1 MKNFF
6 TTLLILSTITLMAQK
21 KTMNHDV
28 YKIWKK
34 IDNSKISNDG
44 QWVAYGTMCNA
55 ECDGTLNL
63 WNASKNTTRSFDRGY
78 DFQFS
83 FDNTF
88 LYFKI
93 KQPLDSLKA
102 KRRKK
107 VRDEDLPKD
116 SLAILNL
123 ASGNLTKIANV
134 KSYAAPIKWAGYV
147 AYQHEIEKPAERTP
161 PSVKDTSAAPVA
173 PKSRSKE
180 KAESKENGTKTILYN
195 LASGKKDT
203 FPFVVEYI
211 FARKGKKFLFAD
223 SGKDSTDLPSVDI
236 VDCDSGEKTLLFEKT
251 KGKFKQLAMDDMGV
265 HAAFIADLDTT
276 KERVRPYELHVG
288 SMSPVQKWAVAKSNS
303 DYGDLQNYL
312 VSDNAKPIFSEDGSK
327 LFFGVAPQPIL
338 NDTTL
343 LPEEIINVEV
353 WSYNEK
359 KIHTQ
364 QKVQLES
371 EKKRSYPI
379 VYHTG
384 TGSVV
389 PLGSPDLPDFNFAY
403 LLNAD
408 FGVGFTSE
416 PYQLASTWE
425 GGFKADISL
434 VNLNNGERTLAAKG
448 VRGVPQVSPGGKY
461 LYWYNELDSA
471 WFAFSVYAK
480 TTTQLTDNSQ
490 VRFYDEGNDMP
501 DYPNSNGMAGWSKD
515 DKYVLIYDR
524 FDIWRIDPSGVEKSL
539 KMTNGRDAKIV
550 HRYIRL
556 DNEVRHIDLATP
568 LFLGTVNET
577 TKSEAYVL
585 LDASN
590 MSISNLAQDSSRF
603 SSTILKAKNANV
615 FVFTK
620 QNFKT
625 FPDLLYTSDFKNV
638 KKVSNVNPQQS
649 EYNWGSVEIV
659 KWRGLDGWMMKGML
673 IKPEGFDPKKKY
685 PMIVN
690 FYEFS
695 SDQLH
700 NYRDLEPLRS
710 QINYSFYA
718 NRGYLIFNPDIP
730 YKIGYPGESCM
741 NSVVSGVA
749 YLTNQGFVDPDRIA
763 VQGHSWGGYQ
773 AAYLI
778 AHTDMFRCAGI
789 GAPVVNMFS
798 AYGGIRWESGIL
810 RQFQYEHSQSRIGG
824 SMWQYPLRYMEN
836 SPIFNADKINTPALI
851 LHNDKDGAV
860 PWYQG
865 IEFYS
870 AMRRMN
876 KPAWL
881 LNYNDE
887 PHWPVKLQNRIDYQI
902 RMQQYF
908 DYYLKDAAKPKWMQ
922 NGVPAIEKGI
932 NQGYDLIEKK

>member
-1 MKNFF
+1 MKKIF
-6 TTLLILSTITLMAQK
+6 TTVLILSAFSLMAQK
-21 KTMNHDV
+21 KTMTHDV

-63 WNASKNTTRSFDRGY
+63 WSAAKGTTRSFDRGY
-78 DFQFS
+78 DAQFS
-83 FDNTF
+83 FDNAYLF
-88 LYFKI
+88 FKI

-107 VRDEDLPKD
+107 VKDEDLPKD

-123 ASGNLTKIANV
+123 SDGNITKIGNV
-134 KSYAAPIKWAGYV
+134 KSYAAPIKWAGFV
-147 AYQHEIEKPAERTP
+147 AFQCEIEKNTEKEG
-161 PSVKDTSAAPVA
+161 PSVKDSLTTPK
-173 PKSRSKE
+173 PKS
-180 KAESKENGTKTILYN
+180 KAKTESKDSGSKTVLWN
-195 LASGKKDT
+195 LANGKKDT
-203 FPFVVEYI
+203 FPFVMEYL
-211 FARKGKKFLFAD
+211 FARKGKRFLLAD
-223 SGKDSTDLPSVDI
+223 TGKDSTDLPSVDI
-236 VDCDSGEKTLLFEKT
+236 IDCETNEKTVLFQQA
-251 KGKFKQLAMDDMGV
+251 KGKFKQLAFDDMGI

-276 KERVRPYELHVG
+276 KERVRPYQLHVG
-288 SMSPVQKWAVAKSNS
+288 AMSPVQKWAVARSNI
-303 DYGDLQNYL
+303 DYGNLKNYL

-327 LFFGVAPQPIL
+327 LYFGIAPQPIL

-343 LPEEIINVEV
+343 LPEEIVNVEV
-353 WSYNEK
+353 WSYNENK
-359 KIHTQ
+359 LHTQ

-371 EKKRSYPI
+371 ERKRNYTT
-379 VYHTG
+379 VFYTETG
-384 TGSVV
+384 AVV
-389 PLGSPDLPDFNFAY
+389 PLASPDMPDVNFAF

-408 FGVGFTSE
+408 VAVGYTSE

-425 GGFKADISL
+425 GSVKNDISL
-434 VNLNNGERTLAAKG
+434 VDVTTGERTLAAKG
-448 VRGVPQVSPGGKY
+448 VRGMPQVSPAGKY

-471 WFAFSVYAK
+471 WFAYTIATKNLVK
-480 TTTQLTDNSQ
+480 LTDNKT
-490 VRFYDEGNDMP
+490 VWFFEEGNDMP
-501 DYPNSNGMAGWSKD
+501 DYPNSNGLAGWSKD
-515 DKYVLIYDR
+515 DKYILINDR
-524 FDIWRIDPSGVEKSL
+524 FDIWRFDPTGAEQPL
-539 KMTNGRDAKIV
+539 KLTNGRPTRQV
-550 HRYIRL
+550 YRYMRL
-556 DNEVRHIDLATP
+556 DNEVRYIDLSFP
-568 LFLGTVNET
+568 IFLGTVNET
-577 TKSEAYVL
+577 TKSEGYVL
-585 LDASN
+585 LDAAKQTLSP
-590 MSISNLAQDSSRF
+590 LVQDSFRF
-603 SSTILKAKNANV
+603 SSPILKAKNAN
-615 FVFTK
+615 FYVFTK

-625 FPDLLYTSDFKNV
+625 TPDLLYTSDFKNIR
-638 KKVSNVNPQQS
+638 KVSDINPQQS

-659 KWRGLDGWMMKGML
+659 RWRGLDGWMMKGML

-700 NYRDLEPLRS
+700 DYRGPEPLRS
-710 QINYSFYA
+710 QINYAFYA

-810 RQFQYEHSQSRIGG
+810 RQFQYEHTQSRIGG
-824 SMWQYPLRYMEN
+824 SMWQYPLRYLEN
-836 SPIFNADKINTPALI
+836 SPIFSADKINTPALI

-902 RMQQYF
+902 RLQQFF
-908 DYYLKDAAKPKWMQ
+908 DYYLKDAPKPKWMQ

-932 NQGYDLIEKK
+932 NQGYELIEKK